1 MSCVSSLAPCG
12 TSCCVPVP
20 QGVTNMLGFA
30 GGHPCCKYDCIQFP
44 PLRVQICLTINSQT
58 QVTIQQ
64 GCATACPTAPS
75 QPGCDLV
82 FSAGATEDSW
92 GRRCRQITWVR
103 YVSSG
108 TYIRIRLC
116 AAQGCTDV
124 CTTAGNGGAYTDA
137 CAAPNSLQQLSING
151 RDYSGVIQDT
161 AASGGGVLEGSCLI
175 QAACIGN
182 IDAGGFDAAT
192 GSCCQWYV
200 NDADATVV
208 SWGLGV
214 VNPGGATGGGIAN
227 LPIGTEIIVGPITLA
242 GL

>member
-1 MSCVSSLAPCG
+1 MSCVSSLAPCATG
-12 TSCCVPVP
+12 CCVPVP

-64 GCATACPTAPS
+64 GCASACLTAPEI
-75 QPGCDLV
+75 PGCNIV

-103 YVSSG
+103 YVASG

-124 CTTAGNGGAYTDA
+124 CTSVAPGAYTDA

-151 RDYSGVIQDT
+151 RDYSSVIQDT
-161 AASGGGVLEGSCLI
+161 AAAGGVLEGSCLI
-175 QAACIGN
+175 QAACIGA
-182 IDAGGFDAAT
+182 ITDGFDAAT
-192 GSCCQWYV
+192 GTCCQWYV
-200 NDADATVV
+200 NGEDANTV
-208 SWGLGV
+208 SWGLDV
-214 VNPGGATGGGIAN
+214 TNPGGNTGQGIAN